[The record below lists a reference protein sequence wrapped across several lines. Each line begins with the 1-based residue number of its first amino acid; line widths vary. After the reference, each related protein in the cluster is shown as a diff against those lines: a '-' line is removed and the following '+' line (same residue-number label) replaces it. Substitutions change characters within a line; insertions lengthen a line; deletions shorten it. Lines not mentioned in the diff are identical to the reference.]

1 MQRRVRTLWPA
12 LVATTFV
19 AATLALGCT
28 GEVLPETVDADTGT
42 AQAFVSIERTVHAQD
57 PVETRAEAFAGVLQT
72 PPDVEAA
79 AVLKLTG
86 LTRELPAEGLCSDGR
101 ERSSSVRLGPL
112 SKVELLDAGD
122 LAIDAGTP
130 TSLAP
135 RAFPTVTDLVSGVV
149 YTTRDR
155 DAERLPAAADYRVT
169 ASGGSFQAFST
180 QAAAP
185 AELENVSVDG
195 VALADLSVLGARAP
209 LALSW
214 LPGEGRDLVYV
225 ELTSPSGQPALLCAF
240 RDDAGAATIPSG
252 FVPASGRGTFG
263 VHRLR
268 TVQFQAEGLARA
280 ELRFDFE
287 VEAEVL
293 FQ

>member
-1 MQRRVRTLWPA
+1 MQRRLRILWPA
-12 LVATTFV
+12 LAATTFV
-19 AATLALGCT
+19 AATMALGCT
-28 GEVLPETVDADTGT
+28 ADDVPYTADADTGS
-42 AQAFVSIERTVHAQD
+42 AQAFVSIERTVRAQE
-57 PVETRAEAFAGVLQT
+57 PYETRAEAFAGVLQT
-72 PPDVEAA
+72 PPAVDAA
-79 AVLKLTG
+79 SVLKLTG
-86 LTRELPAEGLCSDGR
+86 LTRELPADGLCSDGR
-101 ERSSSVRLGPL
+101 ERSTVRLGPL

-155 DAERLPAAADYRVT
+155 DAERLPAAADYGIS
-169 ASGGSFQAFST
+169 ASGGSFHGFTTRAT
-180 QAAAP
+180 AP
-185 AELENVSVDG
+185 NELEGINVDG
-195 VALADLSVLGARAP
+195 VPLSDLAVLGSRAP
-209 LALSW
+209 LSLSW
-214 LPGEGRDLVYV
+214 IAGESRDLVYV

-240 RDDAGAATIPSG
+240 RDDAGSATIPSG

-268 TVQFQAEGLARA
+268 TVEFTADGLARA

-287 VEAEVL
+287 IEAEVT

>member
-1 MQRRVRTLWPA
+1 MQCRVRTSS
-12 LVATTFV
+12 
-19 AATLALGCT
+19 ATLAATTLVAAVAALSCT
-28 GEVLPETVDADTGT
+28 AEVPPYSTDADTGS
-42 AQAFVSIERTVHAQD
+42 AQAFVSIERTTRAHELSD
-57 PVETRAEAFAGVLQT
+57 TRAEAFAGVLQT
-72 PPDVEAA
+72 PPEMDPS

-86 LTRELPAEGLCSDGR
+86 LIRELPTEGLCSDGR
-101 ERSSSVRLGPL
+101 ERGSVRLGPL
-112 SKVELLDAGD
+112 SKVELLDAGN
-122 LAIDAGTP
+122 LAIDAGIP

-185 AELENVSVDG
+185 AELENVTVDG
-195 VALADLSVLGARAP
+195 APLAEVSVLGARAP
-209 LALSW
+209 LAISW
-214 LPGEGRDLVYV
+214 LAGEAKDLVYV
-225 ELTSPSGQPALLCAF
+225 ELTSESGQPAMLCAF
-240 RDDAGAATIPSG
+240 RDDAGSATVPSG
-252 FVPASGRGTFG
+252 FVPGSGRGTFG

-268 TVQFQAEGLARA
+268 MIPFQADGLTRA

-287 VEAEVL
+287 VETEVS